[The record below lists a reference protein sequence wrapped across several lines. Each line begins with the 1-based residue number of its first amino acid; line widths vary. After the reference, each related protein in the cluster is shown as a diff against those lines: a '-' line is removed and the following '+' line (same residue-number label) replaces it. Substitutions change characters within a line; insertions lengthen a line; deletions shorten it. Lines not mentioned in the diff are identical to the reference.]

1 MAATTRSANAVRSAA
16 PRFLRTPEGGGFRA
30 EVFMNRW
37 YKCYHSTSFQ
47 ISGCISPASAPIS
60 AKIVTAR
67 FS

>member
-1 MAATTRSANAVRSAA
+1 MMKEINS
-16 PRFLRTPEGGGFRA
+16 PYLH
-30 EVFMNRW
+30 
-37 YKCYHSTSFQ
+37 HSTSFQ